1 MDLTL
6 YEAAKQPVAQH
17 FLDVLERVAI
27 EKGLLL
33 SAVYDQVSPIGSTY
47 LHVAASFNNAATA
60 TFIAHHCP
68 PLITKKNINGD
79 TPLHLTARAGYI
91 SISAELLD
99 LWKYTSAEGGD
110 ERQTEQENLL
120 LRLWNEK
127 GNTALHEALLN
138 SHDQIARNF
147 IKADP
152 EVAFYLNNDQESP
165 LYLAAKAGSKECVSF
180 IFSFPEALGKMIEQ
194 GKVGKSPV
202 HAAISSRNK
211 DVLDLML
218 QKAPEFIHL
227 VDEKRRSPVHYAA
240 SMGYLE
246 EVQLILDKFP
256 HSANGR
262 DGNRFLPIHWA
273 SINGHVSIIK
283 EMLLHSPDP
292 GELLDQKGRSIL
304 HFAAKSGKHKVVS
317 YMLKY
322 PAYEGLINMQDK
334 RGNTPLHLAAMD
346 WHPKTVIALTWDSR
360 VNVTVVNNRGMTAL
374 DAAQY
379 YLDNAPSFQQRL
391 TWAAL
396 RAAGV
401 PRAWPRKLLNVDAQT
416 AVPMEQ
422 KKPHNYKDR
431 VNTLLLVSTLVATV
445 TFAAGFTVP
454 GGYNNSD
461 PYQGMA
467 TMLGEK
473 KFHVFI
479 FCDTIAMFTSI
490 IVAVS
495 LIWAQ
500 LGDLNL
506 ALVALRMALPLL
518 GIALVMMSLA
528 FMAGIS
534 LVVSKLRWLGSAILF
549 MGLIFLVIL
558 AVLFFPLCFSLG
570 SNYRLLRIIFYYP
583 FLVLIWGSKYNMRE
597 VLSLKG
603 DPLSVLLLRRDAFQF
618 LVSPSQ
624 SFHVPGHLLRICE
637 LARNLETTP
646 QLCGRIPVMAY
657 SYPLDYKLTTKDC
670 FGTSYKWKFSKKI
683 IFTCLI

>member
-1 MDLTL
+1 MVCGDVELDVEELEERNKRQEELRWQEESDRRIEKLKKGSTSDIEPVSGLKTGPSTSNSGQRIHPGIDIEDHETNIQMDLTL
-6 YEAAKQPVAQH
+6 YKAAKQPLAPH
-17 FLDVLERVAI
+17 FLDVLERVAN
-27 EKGLLL
+27 EKGLSL
-33 SAVYDQVSPIGSTY
+33 SAVFDQVSPIGSTY
-47 LHVAASFNNAATA
+47 LHVAAGFNNAATA
-60 TFIAHHCP
+60 RLIAYHCP
-68 PLITKKNINGD
+68 PLITKKNFNGD

-99 LWKYTSAEGGD
+99 LWKDAIHLPSAEGGD

-120 LRLWNEK
+120 LRLGNER

-180 IFSFPEALGKMIEQ
+180 VFSFPEALGKMIEQ
-194 GKVGKSPV
+194 VKVGKSPV

-211 DVLDLML
+211 DALDLML

-227 VDEKRRSPVHYAA
+227 VDEEGRSPVHYAA

-262 DGNRFLPIHWA
+262 DRNGLLPIHWA

-292 GELLDQKGRSIL
+292 GELLDQNGYSIL
-304 HFAAKSGKHKVVS
+304 HFAAKRGKHKVVS
-317 YMLKY
+317 YMLKH
-322 PAYEGLINMQDK
+322 PAYEGLINMTDK
-334 RGNTPLHLAAMD
+334 QGNTPLHLAAMH
-346 WHPKTVIALTWDSR
+346 WHPKTVTALTWDSR
-360 VNVTVVNNRGMTAL
+360 VNLTVVNNRGMTAL
-374 DAAQY
+374 DAAR
-379 YLDNAPSFQQRL
+379 DRMDSASSFQQRL

-396 RAAGV
+396 RGV
-401 PRAWPRKLLNVDAQT
+401 PRARPRKLLNVDGQT
-416 AVPMEQ
+416 AVPMKQ
-422 KKPHNYKDR
+422 MKPHNYKDR

-467 TMLGEK
+467 TMLGLK

-506 ALVALRMALPLL
+506 VLGALRLAFPLIGVALA
-518 GIALVMMSLA
+518 MMSLA

-534 LVVSKLRWLGSAILF
+534 VVVSKLRWLDNAILI
-549 MGLIFLVIL
+549 MGSIFLVIL
-558 AVLFFPLCFSLG
+558 VVLFSPLCFSLG
-570 SNYRLLRIIFYYP
+570 SKYRLLRKIFYYP
-583 FLVLIWGSKYNMRE
+583 FLVLIWVTNA
-597 VLSLKG
+597 
-603 DPLSVLLLRRDAFQF
+603 DP
-618 LVSPSQ
+618 
-624 SFHVPGHLLRICE
+624 
-637 LARNLETTP
+637 
-646 QLCGRIPVMAY
+646 
-657 SYPLDYKLTTKDC
+657 
-670 FGTSYKWKFSKKI
+670 GT
-683 IFTCLI
+683 